1 MGNVTVEVIGNSS
14 GGSAAPQPQPSI
26 GSSSSSSSMIPDNS
40 RMIEDIRR
48 EMRSRGVLMVPGTN
62 NMSQLINQYGQN
74 LRSNVNDRITDQFD
88 SRRQDIR
95 NKYGAK
101 YQEIEDNLEKQ
112 KQQRLA
118 SSGTPNNPFLI
129 AAIDQQQ
136 EGIRNQLF
144 KKYGQMQDQE
154 EAALDQEEAEARK
167 TADEELTKAIKE
179 LTDYFKR
186 EEKSGVDENSYIG
199 KLRAQQRELI
209 QQRESARTEDE
220 AVGYSR
226 QLAEVNE
233 KLREVLSGES
243 GQGGFNRRRFQ
254 DPVMQT
260 TRGIQQLL
268 GGLQGGDIG
277 SVIMGAGSTGVALS
291 GAGMTTAMKALGWIG
306 LAAGAAK
313 GLSDTAKDYE
323 SMSSLAALR
332 SPSLGYSGSDSM
344 HYLNANIA
352 DMRYGGLSFTDYG
365 MNRDEFAS
373 EAARRVK
380 QRGIG
385 DNFFEETMKQIGLER
400 NLALDSGALGAA
412 GQYDRYGI
420 SSTDAISRLVTML
433 NGIKGS
439 GVDYTDFTR
448 VQEKFNIQQQIMG
461 GYMSRSDKPNYD
473 VANQSVAAFSAVR
486 GITQDARLGSDYAQF
501 QNAIQNPAND
511 RMRALIYGAVADIMP
526 ETAGRMDLIDRAI
539 RNPENEGKIM
549 QAVIQRVTAQF
560 GGTDTQMGYFVLK
573 NLFPNIAPDR
583 LDNYIRDLSDPNSQ
597 AGRILAKGMSS
608 DFKTVGDKNA
618 DTFAKQSGGF
628 VTGYTTLLK
637 DISET
642 LKTIAGKITGTT
654 WQPSG
659 PAPRAGN
666 Q

>member
-14 GGSAAPQPQPSI
+14 GGSAAPQPQPSM

-74 LRSNVNDRITDQFD
+74 LRSDVNDRITDQFD

-118 SSGTPNNPFLI
+118 SSGTPNDPFLI

-136 EGIRNQLF
+136 ESVRNQLF

-220 AVGYSR
+220 AAGYSR

-243 GQGGFNRRRFQ
+243 GQGGVSGRRFQ

-268 GGLQGGDIG
+268 GGLQEGDIG
-277 SVIMGAGSTGVALS
+277 SVIMGAGATGVALS
-291 GAGMTTAMKALGWIG
+291 GASMATAMKALGWIG
-306 LAAGAAK
+306 LVAGAAK
-313 GLSDTAKDYE
+313 GLSDTRKDYE

-332 SPSLGYSGSDSM
+332 SPSLGYSGGESM

-352 DMRYGGLSFTDYG
+352 DMRYQGLSFTDYG
-365 MNRDEFAS
+365 MNREEFAS

-385 DNFFEETMKQIGLER
+385 DNFFEEIMRQIGLER

-420 SSTDAISRLVTML
+420 SSTNAIARLVTML

-448 VQEKFNIQQQIMG
+448 VQEKFDIQQQIMS
-461 GYMSRSDKPNYD
+461 GYMSRSDKPDYN
-473 VANQSVAAFSAVR
+473 VANQSIAAFSAVR
-486 GITQDARLGSDYAQF
+486 GITQDARLGSDYA
-501 QNAIQNPAND
+501 
-511 RMRALIYGAVADIMP
+511 
-526 ETAGRMDLIDRAI
+526 
-539 RNPENEGKIM
+539 
-549 QAVIQRVTAQF
+549 
-560 GGTDTQMGYFVLK
+560 
-573 NLFPNIAPDR
+573 
-583 LDNYIRDLSDPNSQ
+583 
-597 AGRILAKGMSS
+597 
-608 DFKTVGDKNA
+608 
-618 DTFAKQSGGF
+618 
-628 VTGYTTLLK
+628 
-637 DISET
+637 
-642 LKTIAGKITGTT
+642 
-654 WQPSG
+654 
-659 PAPRAGN
+659 
-666 Q
+666 

>member
-14 GGSAAPQPQPSI
+14 GGSAAPQPQPSM

-74 LRSNVNDRITDQFD
+74 LRSDVNDRITDQFD

-118 SSGTPNNPFLI
+118 SSGTPNDPFLI

-136 EGIRNQLF
+136 ESVRNQLF

-220 AVGYSR
+220 AAGYSR

-243 GQGGFNRRRFQ
+243 GENGGGRRFQ

-268 GGLQGGDIG
+268 GGLQGGDIS
-277 SVIMGAGSTGVALS
+277 SVIMGAGATGVALS
-291 GAGMTTAMKALGWIG
+291 GASMATAMKALGWIG
-306 LAAGAAK
+306 LVAGAAK
-313 GLSDTAKDYE
+313 GLTDTRKDYE

-332 SPSLGYSGSDSM
+332 SPSLGYGGGESM

-365 MNRDEFAS
+365 MTREEFAS

-385 DNFFEETMKQIGLER
+385 DNFFEEIMRQIGLER

-420 SSTDAISRLVTML
+420 SSTNAIARLVTML

-448 VQEKFNIQQQIMG
+448 VQEKFDIQQQIMS
-461 GYMSRSDKPNYD
+461 GYMSRSDKPDYN
-473 VANQSVAAFSAVR
+473 VANQSVAALSAVR

-583 LDNYIRDLSDPNSQ
+583 LDSYIKDLSDPNSL
-597 AGRILAKGMSS
+597 AGRILAGGMSS

-618 DTFAKQSGGF
+618 ETLTKQSGQF

-637 DISET
+637 DISES
-642 LKTIAGKITGTT
+642 LKTIVGKITGTT

>member
-1 MGNVTVEVIGNSS
+1 M
-14 GGSAAPQPQPSI
+14 
-26 GSSSSSSSMIPDNS
+26 D
-40 RMIEDIRR
+40 
-48 EMRSRGVLMVPGTN
+48 RS
-62 NMSQLINQYGQN
+62 
-74 LRSNVNDRITDQFD
+74 
-88 SRRQDIR
+88 
-95 NKYGAK
+95 
-101 YQEIEDNLEKQ
+101 
-112 KQQRLA
+112 
-118 SSGTPNNPFLI
+118 
-129 AAIDQQQ
+129 
-136 EGIRNQLF
+136 
-144 KKYGQMQDQE
+144 
-154 EAALDQEEAEARK
+154 
-167 TADEELTKAIKE
+167 
-179 LTDYFKR
+179 
-186 EEKSGVDENSYIG
+186 
-199 KLRAQQRELI
+199 
-209 QQRESARTEDE
+209 
-220 AVGYSR
+220 
-226 QLAEVNE
+226 
-233 KLREVLSGES
+233 
-243 GQGGFNRRRFQ
+243 
-254 DPVMQT
+254 
-260 TRGIQQLL
+260 
-268 GGLQGGDIG
+268 
-277 SVIMGAGSTGVALS
+277 
-291 GAGMTTAMKALGWIG
+291 
-306 LAAGAAK
+306 
-313 GLSDTAKDYE
+313 
-323 SMSSLAALR
+323 
-332 SPSLGYSGSDSM
+332 
-344 HYLNANIA
+344 
-352 DMRYGGLSFTDYG
+352 
-365 MNRDEFAS
+365 EFAS

-385 DNFFEETMKQIGLER
+385 DNFFEEIMKQIGLER

-433 NGIKGS
+433 NAIKGS

-448 VQEKFNIQQQIMG
+448 VQEKFNIQQQIMS

-473 VANQSVAAFSAVR
+473 VANQSVAALSAVR

-583 LDNYIRDLSDPNSQ
+583 LDSYIKDLSDPNSQ
-597 AGRILAKGMSS
+597 AGRILARGMSS

-618 DTFAKQSGGF
+618 DIFAKQSGEF
-628 VTGYTTLLK
+628 ITGYTALLK

>member
-14 GGSAAPQPQPSI
+14 GGSAAPQPSI

-48 EMRSRGVLMVPGTN
+48 EMHSRGVLMVPGTN

-74 LRSNVNDRITDQFD
+74 LRGDVNDRITDQFD
-88 SRRQDIR
+88 SRRQDIQ
-95 NKYGAK
+95 NKYRAK

-118 SSGTPNNPFLI
+118 GSGTPNDPFLI
-129 AAIDQQQ
+129 AEIDQQQ
-136 EGIRNQLF
+136 ERVRNQLF

-209 QQRESARTEDE
+209 QQRESAKTEDE
-220 AVGYSR
+220 AAGYSR

-243 GQGGFNRRRFQ
+243 GENGGGRRFQ

-268 GGLQGGDIG
+268 GGLQGGDIS
-277 SVIMGAGSTGVALS
+277 SVIMGAGATGVALS
-291 GAGMTTAMKALGWIG
+291 GASMATAMKALGWIG
-306 LAAGAAK
+306 LVAGAAK
-313 GLSDTAKDYE
+313 GLSDTRKDYE
-323 SMSSLAALR
+323 SMSGLAALR
-332 SPSLGYSGSDSM
+332 SPSLGYAGGESM

-352 DMRYGGLSFTDYG
+352 DMRYQGLSFTDYG
-365 MNRDEFAS
+365 MDRSEFAS
-373 EAARRVK
+373 EAARRAK

-420 SSTDAISRLVTML
+420 SSTDAIARLVTML

-448 VQEKFNIQQQIMG
+448 VQEKFNIQQQIMS

-473 VANQSVAAFSAVR
+473 VANQSVAALSAVR

-549 QAVIQRVTAQF
+549 QAVIQRITAQF

-583 LDNYIRDLSDPNSQ
+583 LDSYIKDLSDPNSQ
-597 AGRILAKGMSS
+597 AGRILARGMSS

-618 DTFAKQSGGF
+618 DIFAKQSGEF

>member
-14 GGSAAPQPQPSI
+14 GGSAAPQPSI
-26 GSSSSSSSMIPDNS
+26 GSSSPSSSMIPDNS

-62 NMSQLINQYGQN
+62 HMSQLINQYGQN
-74 LRSNVNDRITDQFD
+74 LRSDVNDRITDQFD
-88 SRRQDIR
+88 SRRQDIQ
-95 NKYGAK
+95 NKYRAK
-101 YQEIEDNLEKQ
+101 YQEIEDNFEKQ

-118 SSGTPNNPFLI
+118 GSGTPNDPFLI

-136 EGIRNQLF
+136 ERVRNQLF

-154 EAALDQEEAEARK
+154 EAALDQEEANARK

-220 AVGYSR
+220 AAGYSR

-243 GQGGFNRRRFQ
+243 GENGGGRRFQ

-277 SVIMGAGSTGVALS
+277 SVIMGAGATGVALS
-291 GAGMTTAMKALGWIG
+291 GAGMATAMKALGWIG
-306 LAAGAAK
+306 LVAGAAK
-313 GLSDTAKDYE
+313 GLTDTRKDYE
-323 SMSSLAALR
+323 SMSGLAALR
-332 SPSLGYSGSDSM
+332 SPSLGYSGSESM

-352 DMRYGGLSFTDYG
+352 DMRYQGLSFTDYG
-365 MNRDEFAS
+365 MDRSEFAS

-385 DNFFEETMKQIGLER
+385 DNFFEEIMKQIGLER

-433 NGIKGS
+433 NAIKGS

-448 VQEKFNIQQQIMG
+448 VQEKFNIQQQIMS

-473 VANQSVAAFSAVR
+473 VANQSVAALSAVR

-583 LDNYIRDLSDPNSQ
+583 LDSYIKDLSDPNSQ
-597 AGRILAKGMSS
+597 AGRILARGMSS

-618 DTFAKQSGGF
+618 DIFAKQSGEF
-628 VTGYTTLLK
+628 ITGYTALLK

>member
-1 MGNVTVEVIGNSS
+1 
-14 GGSAAPQPQPSI
+14 
-26 GSSSSSSSMIPDNS
+26 
-40 RMIEDIRR
+40 MIEDIRR

-74 LRSNVNDRITDQFD
+74 LRSDVNDRITDQFD

-136 EGIRNQLF
+136 ERVRNQLF

-220 AVGYSR
+220 AAGYSR

-233 KLREVLSGES
+233 KLREVLSSES
-243 GQGGFNRRRFQ
+243 GENSGGRRFQ

-268 GGLQGGDIG
+268 GGLQEGDIG
-277 SVIMGAGSTGVALS
+277 SVIMGAGATGVALS
-291 GAGMTTAMKALGWIG
+291 GASMATAMKALGWIG
-306 LAAGAAK
+306 LVAGAAK
-313 GLSDTAKDYE
+313 GLTDTRKDYE

-332 SPSLGYSGSDSM
+332 SPSLGYGGGESM

-365 MNRDEFAS
+365 MTREEFAS

-385 DNFFEETMKQIGLER
+385 DNFFEEIMRQIGLER

-420 SSTDAISRLVTML
+420 SSTNAIARLVTML

-448 VQEKFNIQQQIMG
+448 VQEKFDIQQQIMS

-473 VANQSVAAFSAVR
+473 VANQSVAALSAVK
-486 GITQDARLGSDYAQF
+486 GITQDSRLGSDYAQF

-583 LDNYIRDLSDPNSQ
+583 LDSYIKDLSDPNSL
-597 AGRILAKGMSS
+597 AGRILARGMSS

-618 DTFAKQSGGF
+618 ETLTKQSGQF

-637 DISET
+637 DISES
-642 LKTIAGKITGTT
+642 LKTIVGKITGTT

>member
-14 GGSAAPQPQPSI
+14 GGSAAPQPSI

-74 LRSNVNDRITDQFD
+74 LRSDVNDRITDQFD
-88 SRRQDIR
+88 SRRQDIQ
-95 NKYGAK
+95 NKYRAK

-118 SSGTPNNPFLI
+118 GSGTPNDPFLI

-154 EAALDQEEAEARK
+154 EAALDQEEANARK

-220 AVGYSR
+220 AAGYSR

-243 GQGGFNRRRFQ
+243 GENGGGRRFQ

-268 GGLQGGDIG
+268 GGLQGGDIS
-277 SVIMGAGSTGVALS
+277 SVIMGAGATGVALS
-291 GAGMTTAMKALGWIG
+291 GAGMATAMKALGWIG
-306 LAAGAAK
+306 LVAGAAK
-313 GLSDTAKDYE
+313 GLTDTRKDYE
-323 SMSSLAALR
+323 SMSGLAALR
-332 SPSLGYSGSDSM
+332 SPSLGYSGSESM

-352 DMRYGGLSFTDYG
+352 NMRYQGLSFTDYG
-365 MNRDEFAS
+365 MDRSEFAS
-373 EAARRVK
+373 EAARRAK

-433 NGIKGS
+433 NAIKGS
-439 GVDYTDFTR
+439 GVDYTDFTK
-448 VQEKFNIQQQIMG
+448 VQEKFDIQQQIMS

-473 VANQSVAAFSAVR
+473 VANQSVAALSAVR

-583 LDNYIRDLSDPNSQ
+583 LDSYIKDLSDPNSQ
-597 AGRILAKGMSS
+597 AGRILARGMSS

-618 DTFAKQSGGF
+618 DIFAKQSGEF
-628 VTGYTTLLK
+628 ITGYTALLK

>member
-1 MGNVTVEVIGNSS
+1 MGNVTVEVIVNSS
-14 GGSAAPQPQPSI
+14 GGSAAPQPQPII

-48 EMRSRGVLMVPGTN
+48 EMRLRGVLMIPGTN

-101 YQEIEDNLEKQ
+101 YQEIEDNLERQ

-209 QQRESARTEDE
+209 QQRDFARTEDE

-233 KLREVLSGES
+233 KLRRVLSGES
-243 GQGGFNRRRFQ
+243 GEIGVRRRFQ
-254 DPVMQT
+254 DPVIQT
-260 TRGIQQLL
+260 TRGIQQFL
-268 GGLQGGDIG
+268 GGLQSGDIG
-277 SVIMGAGSTGVALS
+277 SVIMGAGSAGVALS
-291 GAGMTTAMKALGWIG
+291 GAGMATAMKALGWIG
-306 LAAGAAK
+306 LAAGASK

-323 SMSSLAALR
+323 SMSGLAALR
-332 SPSLGYSGSDSM
+332 SPSLGYSGGESV

-352 DMRYGGLSFTDYG
+352 DMRYQGLSFTDYG
-365 MNRDEFAS
+365 MNRSEFAS

-385 DNFFEETMKQIGLER
+385 DNFFEEIMKQIGLER

-420 SSTDAISRLVTML
+420 SSTNAIARLVTML

-461 GYMSRSDKPNYD
+461 GYMSRSDKPDYN
-473 VANQSVAAFSAVR
+473 VANQSVAALSAVK
-486 GITQDARLGSDYAQF
+486 GITQDSRLGSDYAQF

-583 LDNYIRDLSDPNSQ
+583 LDSYIKDLSDPNSP
-597 AGRILAKGMSS
+597 AGRILTKGMGV

-618 DTFAKQSGGF
+618 DTFAKQSGEF

-642 LKTIAGKITGTT
+642 LKIIASKITGTT
-654 WQPSG
+654 WQPKG
-659 PAPRAGN
+659 LAPRAGN

>member
-14 GGSAAPQPQPSI
+14 GGSAAPQPSI

-74 LRSNVNDRITDQFD
+74 LRSDVNDRITDQFD
-88 SRRQDIR
+88 SRRQDIQ
-95 NKYGAK
+95 NKYKAK

-118 SSGTPNNPFLI
+118 GSGTPNDPFLI

-154 EAALDQEEAEARK
+154 EAALDQEEANARK

-220 AVGYSR
+220 AAGYSR

-243 GQGGFNRRRFQ
+243 GENGGGRRFQ

-277 SVIMGAGSTGVALS
+277 SVIMGAGATGVALS
-291 GAGMTTAMKALGWIG
+291 GAGMATAMKALGWIG
-306 LAAGAAK
+306 LVAGAAK
-313 GLSDTAKDYE
+313 GLTDTRKDYE
-323 SMSSLAALR
+323 SMSGLAALR
-332 SPSLGYSGSDSM
+332 SPSLGYSGGESM

-352 DMRYGGLSFTDYG
+352 DMRYQGLSFTDYG
-365 MNRDEFAS
+365 MDRSEFAS
-373 EAARRVK
+373 EAARRAK

-400 NLALDSGALGAA
+400 NLALDSGALGVA

-448 VQEKFNIQQQIMG
+448 VQEKFDIQQQIMS

-473 VANQSVAAFSAVR
+473 VANQSVAALSAVR

-511 RMRALIYGAVADIMP
+511 RMRALIYGTVADIMP

-583 LDNYIRDLSDPNSQ
+583 LDSYIKDLSDPNSQ
-597 AGRILAKGMSS
+597 AGRILARGMSS

-618 DTFAKQSGGF
+618 DIFAKQSGEF
-628 VTGYTTLLK
+628 ITGYTALLK

>member
-14 GGSAAPQPQPSI
+14 GGSAAPQPSI

-74 LRSNVNDRITDQFD
+74 LRSDVNDRITDQFD
-88 SRRQDIR
+88 SRRQDIQ
-95 NKYGAK
+95 NKYRAK

-118 SSGTPNNPFLI
+118 GSGTPNDPFLI

-136 EGIRNQLF
+136 ESIRNQLF

-220 AVGYSR
+220 AAGYSR

-243 GQGGFNRRRFQ
+243 GENGGGRRFQ

-268 GGLQGGDIG
+268 GGLQGGDIS
-277 SVIMGAGSTGVALS
+277 SVIMGAGATGVALS
-291 GAGMTTAMKALGWIG
+291 GAGMATAMKALGWIG
-306 LAAGAAK
+306 LVAGAAK
-313 GLSDTAKDYE
+313 GLSDTRKDYE
-323 SMSSLAALR
+323 SMSSLASLR
-332 SPSLGYSGSDSM
+332 SPSLGYSGSESM

-352 DMRYGGLSFTDYG
+352 NMRYQGLSFTDYG
-365 MNRDEFAS
+365 MNRSEFAS

-385 DNFFEETMKQIGLER
+385 DNFFEEIMKQIGLER

-420 SSTDAISRLVTML
+420 SSTNAIARLVTML
-433 NGIKGS
+433 NAIKGS

-448 VQEKFNIQQQIMG
+448 VQEKFDIQQQIMS
-461 GYMSRSDKPNYD
+461 GYMSRSDKPDYN
-473 VANQSVAAFSAVR
+473 VANQSVAALSAVR

-583 LDNYIRDLSDPNSQ
+583 LDSYIKDLSDPNSL
-597 AGRILAKGMSS
+597 AGRILAGGMSS

-618 DTFAKQSGGF
+618 ETLTKQSGQF

-637 DISET
+637 DISES
-642 LKTIAGKITGTT
+642 LKTIVGKITGTT

>member
-14 GGSAAPQPQPSI
+14 GGSAPPQPQPSI
-26 GSSSSSSSMIPDNS
+26 GSSSSMIPDNS

-74 LRSNVNDRITDQFD
+74 LRSDVNDRITDQFD
-88 SRRQDIR
+88 SRRQDIQ
-95 NKYGAK
+95 NKYRAK

-118 SSGTPNNPFLI
+118 GSGTPNDPFLI

-154 EAALDQEEAEARK
+154 EAALDQEEANARK

-199 KLRAQQRELI
+199 RLRAQQRELI

-220 AVGYSR
+220 AAGYSR

-233 KLREVLSGES
+233 KLRRVLSGES
-243 GQGGFNRRRFQ
+243 GENGGGRRVQ

-277 SVIMGAGSTGVALS
+277 SVIMGAGSAGVALS
-291 GAGMTTAMKALGWIG
+291 GAGMATAMKALGWIG

-323 SMSSLAALR
+323 SMSGLAALR
-332 SPSLGYSGSDSM
+332 SPSLGYGGSESM
-344 HYLNANIA
+344 HYLNANLA
-352 DMRYGGLSFTDYG
+352 NMRYQGLSFTDYG
-365 MNRDEFAS
+365 MDRSEFAS
-373 EAARRVK
+373 EAARRAK

-448 VQEKFNIQQQIMG
+448 VQEKFDIQQQIMS

-473 VANQSVAAFSAVR
+473 VANQSVAALSAVK
-486 GITQDARLGSDYAQF
+486 GITQDSRLGSDYAQF

-583 LDNYIRDLSDPNSQ
+583 LDSYIKDLSDPNSQ
-597 AGRILAKGMSS
+597 AGRILARGMSS

-618 DTFAKQSGGF
+618 DTFAKQSGEF

>member
-14 GGSAAPQPQPSI
+14 GGSAPPQPQPSI
-26 GSSSSSSSMIPDNS
+26 GSSSSMIPDNS

-74 LRSNVNDRITDQFD
+74 LRSDVNDRITDQFD

-95 NKYGAK
+95 NKYGVK

-118 SSGTPNNPFLI
+118 GSGTPNDPFLI

-154 EAALDQEEAEARK
+154 EAALDQEEAKARK

-199 KLRAQQRELI
+199 RLRAQQRELI

-220 AVGYSR
+220 AAGYSR

-233 KLREVLSGES
+233 KLRRVLSGES
-243 GQGGFNRRRFQ
+243 GENGGGRRVQ

-277 SVIMGAGSTGVALS
+277 SVIMGAGSAGVALS
-291 GAGMTTAMKALGWIG
+291 GAGMATAMKALGWIG

-323 SMSSLAALR
+323 SMSGLAALR
-332 SPSLGYSGSDSM
+332 SPSLGYGGSESM
-344 HYLNANIA
+344 HYLNANLA
-352 DMRYGGLSFTDYG
+352 NMRYQGLSFTDYG
-365 MNRDEFAS
+365 MDRSEFAS
-373 EAARRVK
+373 EAARRAK

-448 VQEKFNIQQQIMG
+448 VQEKFDIQQQIMS

-473 VANQSVAAFSAVR
+473 VANQSVAALSAVK
-486 GITQDARLGSDYAQF
+486 GITQDSRLGSDYAQF

-583 LDNYIRDLSDPNSQ
+583 LDSYIKDLSDPNSQ
-597 AGRILAKGMSS
+597 AGRILARGMSS

-618 DTFAKQSGGF
+618 DTFAKQSGEF

-654 WQPSG
+654 WQPRG

>member
-14 GGSAAPQPQPSI
+14 GGSAAPQPSI

-74 LRSNVNDRITDQFD
+74 LRSDVNDRITDQFD
-88 SRRQDIR
+88 SRRQDIQ
-95 NKYGAK
+95 NKYRAK

-118 SSGTPNNPFLI
+118 GSGTPNDPFLI
-129 AAIDQQQ
+129 AEIDQQQ
-136 EGIRNQLF
+136 ERVRNQLF

-154 EAALDQEEAEARK
+154 EAALDQEEANARK

-220 AVGYSR
+220 AAGYSR

-243 GQGGFNRRRFQ
+243 GENGGERRFQ

-268 GGLQGGDIG
+268 GGLQGGDIS
-277 SVIMGAGSTGVALS
+277 SVIMGAGATGVALS
-291 GAGMTTAMKALGWIG
+291 GASMATAMKALGWIG
-306 LAAGAAK
+306 LVAGAAK
-313 GLSDTAKDYE
+313 GLSDTRKDYE
-323 SMSSLAALR
+323 SMSSLASLR
-332 SPSLGYSGSDSM
+332 SPSLGYSGGESM

-352 DMRYGGLSFTDYG
+352 DMRYQGLSFTDYG
-365 MNRDEFAS
+365 MNREEFAS

-385 DNFFEETMKQIGLER
+385 DNFFEEIMKQIGLER

-420 SSTDAISRLVTML
+420 SSTDAIARLVTML

-448 VQEKFNIQQQIMG
+448 VQEKFNIQQQIMS

-473 VANQSVAAFSAVR
+473 VANQSVAALSAVR

-583 LDNYIRDLSDPNSQ
+583 LDSYIKDLSDPNSQ
-597 AGRILAKGMSS
+597 AGRILARGMSS

-618 DTFAKQSGGF
+618 DIFAKQSGEF

-637 DISET
+637 DISES
-642 LKTIAGKITGTT
+642 LKTIVGKITGTT

>member
-14 GGSAAPQPQPSI
+14 GGSAAPQPQPST
-26 GSSSSSSSMIPDNS
+26 GSSSSMIPDNS

-48 EMRSRGVLMVPGTN
+48 EMHSHGVLMVPGTN

-74 LRSNVNDRITDQFD
+74 LRSDVNDRITDQFD

-95 NKYGAK
+95 NKYIAK
-101 YQEIEDNLEKQ
+101 FQEIDDNLEKQ

-118 SSGTPNNPFLI
+118 GSGTSVDPLLI

-136 EGIRNQLF
+136 ESAKNQLY

-209 QQRESARTEDE
+209 QQRESAKTEDE
-220 AVGYSR
+220 AAGYSR

-243 GQGGFNRRRFQ
+243 RQGGGGRRFQ

-277 SVIMGAGSTGVALS
+277 SIIMGAGSTGVALS
-291 GAGMTTAMKALGWIG
+291 GAGMATAMKALGWIG

-313 GLSDTAKDYE
+313 GLSNTAKDYE
-323 SMSSLAALR
+323 SMSGLAALR
-332 SPSLGYSGSDSM
+332 SPSLGYSGSESM
-344 HYLNANIA
+344 HYLNANLA
-352 DMRYGGLSFTDYG
+352 NMRYQGLSFMDYG
-365 MNRDEFAS
+365 MDRTEFAS
-373 EAARRVK
+373 EAARRAK

-433 NGIKGS
+433 NGIRGS

-448 VQEKFNIQQQIMG
+448 VQEKFNIQQQIMS
-461 GYMSRSDKPNYD
+461 GYMNRSDKPNYD
-473 VANQSVAAFSAVR
+473 VANQSIAALSAVR

-583 LDNYIRDLSDPNSQ
+583 LDSYIKDLSDPNSQ
-597 AGRILAKGMSS
+597 AGRILARGMRE

-618 DTFAKQSGGF
+618 DIFAKQSGEF

-654 WQPSG
+654 WQPRS

>member
-14 GGSAAPQPQPSI
+14 GGSAAPQPSI

-62 NMSQLINQYGQN
+62 NMSQLINQYEQN
-74 LRSNVNDRITDQFD
+74 LRSDVNDRITDQFD

-95 NKYGAK
+95 NKYGVK

-118 SSGTPNNPFLI
+118 GSGTPNDPFLI

-154 EAALDQEEAEARK
+154 EAVLDQEEAKARK

-199 KLRAQQRELI
+199 RLRAQQRELI

-220 AVGYSR
+220 AAGYSR

-233 KLREVLSGES
+233 KLRRVLSGES
-243 GQGGFNRRRFQ
+243 GENGGGRRVQ

-277 SVIMGAGSTGVALS
+277 SVIMGAGSAGVALS
-291 GAGMTTAMKALGWIG
+291 GAGMATAMKALGWIG

-323 SMSSLAALR
+323 SMSGLAALR
-332 SPSLGYSGSDSM
+332 SPSLGYGGSESM
-344 HYLNANIA
+344 HYLNANLA
-352 DMRYGGLSFTDYG
+352 NMRYQGLSFTDYG
-365 MNRDEFAS
+365 MDRSEFAS
-373 EAARRVK
+373 EAARRAK

-448 VQEKFNIQQQIMG
+448 VQEKFNIQQQIMS
-461 GYMSRSDKPNYD
+461 GYMSRSDKPDYN
-473 VANQSVAAFSAVR
+473 VANQSIAALSAVK
-486 GITQDARLGSDYAQF
+486 GITQDSRLGSDYAQF

-583 LDNYIRDLSDPNSQ
+583 LDSYIKDLSDPNSQ
-597 AGRILAKGMSS
+597 AGRILARGMSS

-618 DTFAKQSGGF
+618 DTFAKQSGEF

-654 WQPSG
+654 WQPRG

>member
-74 LRSNVNDRITDQFD
+74 LRSDVNDRITDQFD
-88 SRRQDIR
+88 SRRQDIQ
-95 NKYGAK
+95 NKYRAK
-101 YQEIEDNLEKQ
+101 YQEIEDNFEKQ

-118 SSGTPNNPFLI
+118 SSGTPNDPFLI

-136 EGIRNQLF
+136 ESVRNQLF

-220 AVGYSR
+220 AAGYSR

-243 GQGGFNRRRFQ
+243 GENGGGRRFQ

-277 SVIMGAGSTGVALS
+277 SVIMGAGATGVALS
-291 GAGMTTAMKALGWIG
+291 GAGMATAMKALGWIG
-306 LAAGAAK
+306 LVAGAAK
-313 GLSDTAKDYE
+313 GLTDTRKDYE
-323 SMSSLAALR
+323 SMSGLAALR
-332 SPSLGYSGSDSM
+332 SPSLGYSGSESM

-352 DMRYGGLSFTDYG
+352 NMRYQGLSFTDYG
-365 MNRDEFAS
+365 MDRSEFAS

-385 DNFFEETMKQIGLER
+385 DNFFEEIMRQIGLER

-420 SSTDAISRLVTML
+420 SSTNAIARLVTML

-448 VQEKFNIQQQIMG
+448 VQEKFDIQQQIMS
-461 GYMSRSDKPNYD
+461 GYMSRSDKPDYN
-473 VANQSVAAFSAVR
+473 VANQSVAALSAVR

-583 LDNYIRDLSDPNSQ
+583 LDSYIKDLSDPNSL
-597 AGRILAKGMSS
+597 AGRILTRGMGS

-618 DTFAKQSGGF
+618 ETLTKQSGQF

-637 DISET
+637 DISES
-642 LKTIAGKITGTT
+642 LKTIVGKITGTT

>member
-1 MGNVTVEVIGNSS
+1 
-14 GGSAAPQPQPSI
+14 
-26 GSSSSSSSMIPDNS
+26 MI
-40 RMIEDIRR
+40 
-48 EMRSRGVLMVPGTN
+48 PGTN

-101 YQEIEDNLEKQ
+101 YQEIEDNLERQ

-209 QQRESARTEDE
+209 QQRDFARTEDE

-233 KLREVLSGES
+233 KLRRVLSGES
-243 GQGGFNRRRFQ
+243 GEIGVRRRFQ
-254 DPVMQT
+254 DPVIQT
-260 TRGIQQLL
+260 TRGIQQFL
-268 GGLQGGDIG
+268 GGLQSGDIG
-277 SVIMGAGSTGVALS
+277 SVIMGAGSAGVALS
-291 GAGMTTAMKALGWIG
+291 GAGMATAMKALGWIG

-323 SMSSLAALR
+323 SMSGLAALR
-332 SPSLGYSGSDSM
+332 SPSLGYSGGESV

-352 DMRYGGLSFTDYG
+352 DMRYQGLSFTDYG
-365 MNRDEFAS
+365 MNRSEFAS

-385 DNFFEETMKQIGLER
+385 DNFFEEIMKQIGLER

-420 SSTDAISRLVTML
+420 SSTNAIARLVTML

-461 GYMSRSDKPNYD
+461 GYMSRSDKPDYN
-473 VANQSVAAFSAVR
+473 VANQSVAALSAVK
-486 GITQDARLGSDYAQF
+486 GITQDSRLGSDYAQF

-583 LDNYIRDLSDPNSQ
+583 LDSYIKDLSDPNSP
-597 AGRILAKGMSS
+597 AGRILTKGMGV

-618 DTFAKQSGGF
+618 DTFAKQSGEF

-642 LKTIAGKITGTT
+642 LKIIASKITGTT
-654 WQPSG
+654 WQPKG
-659 PAPRAGN
+659 LAPRAGN

>member
-14 GGSAAPQPQPSI
+14 GGSAAPQPSI

-48 EMRSRGVLMVPGTN
+48 EMHSRGVLMVPGTN

-74 LRSNVNDRITDQFD
+74 LRSDVNDRITDQFD
-88 SRRQDIR
+88 SRRQDIQ
-95 NKYGAK
+95 NKYRAK

-118 SSGTPNNPFLI
+118 GSGTPNDPFLI
-129 AAIDQQQ
+129 AEIDQQQ
-136 EGIRNQLF
+136 ERVRNQLF

-209 QQRESARTEDE
+209 QQRESAKTEDE
-220 AVGYSR
+220 AAGYSR

-243 GQGGFNRRRFQ
+243 GENGGGRRFQ

-268 GGLQGGDIG
+268 GGLQGGDIS
-277 SVIMGAGSTGVALS
+277 SVIMGAGATGVALS
-291 GAGMTTAMKALGWIG
+291 GASMATAMKALGWIG
-306 LAAGAAK
+306 LVAGAAK
-313 GLSDTAKDYE
+313 GLSDTRKDYE
-323 SMSSLAALR
+323 SMSGLAALR
-332 SPSLGYSGSDSM
+332 SPSLGYAGGESM

-352 DMRYGGLSFTDYG
+352 DMRYQGLSFTDYG
-365 MNRDEFAS
+365 MDRSEFAS
-373 EAARRVK
+373 EAARRAK

-420 SSTDAISRLVTML
+420 SSTDAIARLVTML

-448 VQEKFNIQQQIMG
+448 VQEKFNIQQQIMS

-473 VANQSVAAFSAVR
+473 VANQSVAALSAVR

-549 QAVIQRVTAQF
+549 QAVIQRITAQF

-583 LDNYIRDLSDPNSQ
+583 LDSYIKDLSDPNSQ
-597 AGRILAKGMSS
+597 AGRILARGMSS

-618 DTFAKQSGGF
+618 DIFAKQSGEF

>member
-14 GGSAAPQPQPSI
+14 GGSAAPQPQPSV

-74 LRSNVNDRITDQFD
+74 LRSDVNDRITDQFD
-88 SRRQDIR
+88 SRRQDIQ
-95 NKYGAK
+95 NKYRAK

-118 SSGTPNNPFLI
+118 GSGTPNDPFLI

-136 EGIRNQLF
+136 ERVRNQLF

-220 AVGYSR
+220 AAGYSR

-233 KLREVLSGES
+233 KLRRVLSGES
-243 GQGGFNRRRFQ
+243 GENGSGRRFQ

-277 SVIMGAGSTGVALS
+277 SVIMGAGATGVALS
-291 GAGMTTAMKALGWIG
+291 GASMATAMKALGWIG
-306 LAAGAAK
+306 LVAGAAK
-313 GLSDTAKDYE
+313 GLSDTRKDYE

-332 SPSLGYSGSDSM
+332 SPSLGYSGGESM

-365 MNRDEFAS
+365 MTREEFAS

-385 DNFFEETMKQIGLER
+385 DNFFEEIMRQIGLER

-420 SSTDAISRLVTML
+420 SSTNAIARLVTML

-448 VQEKFNIQQQIMG
+448 VQEKFNVQQQIMS
-461 GYMSRSDKPNYD
+461 GYMSRSDKPDYN
-473 VANQSVAAFSAVR
+473 VANQSIAAFSAVR

-583 LDNYIRDLSDPNSQ
+583 LDSYIKDLSDPNSL
-597 AGRILAKGMSS
+597 AGRILAGGMSS

-618 DTFAKQSGGF
+618 ETLTKQSGQF

-637 DISET
+637 DISES
-642 LKTIAGKITGTT
+642 LKTIVGKITGTT

>member
-14 GGSAAPQPQPSI
+14 GGSAAPQPQPSV

-74 LRSNVNDRITDQFD
+74 LRSDVNDRITDQFD
-88 SRRQDIR
+88 SRRQDIQ
-95 NKYGAK
+95 NKYRAK

-118 SSGTPNNPFLI
+118 GSGTPNDPFLI

-136 EGIRNQLF
+136 ERVRNQLF

-186 EEKSGVDENSYIG
+186 EEKSGVDENSYIS

-220 AVGYSR
+220 AAGYSR

-233 KLREVLSGES
+233 KLRRVLSGES
-243 GQGGFNRRRFQ
+243 GENGSGRRFQ

-268 GGLQGGDIG
+268 GGLQEGDIG
-277 SVIMGAGSTGVALS
+277 SVIMGAGATGVALS
-291 GAGMTTAMKALGWIG
+291 GASMATAMKALGWIG
-306 LAAGAAK
+306 LVAGAAK
-313 GLSDTAKDYE
+313 GLSDTRKDYE

-332 SPSLGYSGSDSM
+332 SPSLGYSGGESM

-352 DMRYGGLSFTDYG
+352 DMRYQGLSFTDYG
-365 MNRDEFAS
+365 MNREEFAS

-385 DNFFEETMKQIGLER
+385 DNFFEEIMRQIGLER

-420 SSTDAISRLVTML
+420 SSTNAIARLVTML

-448 VQEKFNIQQQIMG
+448 VQEKFNVQQQIMS
-461 GYMSRSDKPNYD
+461 GYMSRSDKPDYN
-473 VANQSVAAFSAVR
+473 VANQSIAAFSAVR

-501 QNAIQNPAND
+501 QNAIQNPAHD

-526 ETAGRMDLIDRAI
+526 ETAGRMDLID
-539 RNPENEGKIM
+539 
-549 QAVIQRVTAQF
+549 
-560 GGTDTQMGYFVLK
+560 
-573 NLFPNIAPDR
+573 
-583 LDNYIRDLSDPNSQ
+583 
-597 AGRILAKGMSS
+597 
-608 DFKTVGDKNA
+608 
-618 DTFAKQSGGF
+618 
-628 VTGYTTLLK
+628 
-637 DISET
+637 
-642 LKTIAGKITGTT
+642 
-654 WQPSG
+654 
-659 PAPRAGN
+659 
-666 Q
+666 

>member
-14 GGSAAPQPQPSI
+14 GGSAAPQPQPII

-48 EMRSRGVLMVPGTN
+48 EMRLRGVLMIPGTN

-101 YQEIEDNLEKQ
+101 YQEIEDNLERQ

-233 KLREVLSGES
+233 KLRRVLSGES
-243 GQGGFNRRRFQ
+243 GEIGVRRRFQ
-254 DPVMQT
+254 DPVIQT
-260 TRGIQQLL
+260 TRGIQQFL
-268 GGLQGGDIG
+268 GGLQSGDIG
-277 SVIMGAGSTGVALS
+277 SVIMGAGSAGVALS
-291 GAGMTTAMKALGWIG
+291 GAGMATAMKALGWIG

-323 SMSSLAALR
+323 SMSGLAALR
-332 SPSLGYSGSDSM
+332 SPSLGYSGGESV

-352 DMRYGGLSFTDYG
+352 DMRYQGLSFTDYG
-365 MNRDEFAS
+365 MNRSEFAS

-385 DNFFEETMKQIGLER
+385 DNFFEEIMKQIGLER

-420 SSTDAISRLVTML
+420 SSTNAIARLVTML

-461 GYMSRSDKPNYD
+461 GYMSRSDKPDYN
-473 VANQSVAAFSAVR
+473 VANQSVAALSAVK
-486 GITQDARLGSDYAQF
+486 GITQDSRLGSDYAQF

-583 LDNYIRDLSDPNSQ
+583 LDSYIKDLSDPNSP
-597 AGRILAKGMSS
+597 AGRILTKGMGV

-618 DTFAKQSGGF
+618 DTFAKQSGEF

-642 LKTIAGKITGTT
+642 LKIIASKITGTT
-654 WQPSG
+654 WQPKG
-659 PAPRAGN
+659 LAPRAGN

>member
-14 GGSAAPQPQPSI
+14 GGSAPPQPQPSI
-26 GSSSSSSSMIPDNS
+26 GSSSSMIPDNS

-62 NMSQLINQYGQN
+62 NISQLINQYGQN
-74 LRSNVNDRITDQFD
+74 LRSDVNDRITDQFD
-88 SRRQDIR
+88 SRRQDIQ
-95 NKYGAK
+95 NKYRAK

-118 SSGTPNNPFLI
+118 GSGTPNDPFLI

-154 EAALDQEEAEARK
+154 EAALDQEEANARK

-199 KLRAQQRELI
+199 RLRAQQRELI

-220 AVGYSR
+220 AAGYSR

-233 KLREVLSGES
+233 KLRRVLSGES
-243 GQGGFNRRRFQ
+243 GENGGGRRVQ

-277 SVIMGAGSTGVALS
+277 SVIMGAGSAGVALS
-291 GAGMTTAMKALGWIG
+291 GAGMATAMKALGWIG

-323 SMSSLAALR
+323 SMSGLAALR
-332 SPSLGYSGSDSM
+332 SPSLGYGGSESM
-344 HYLNANIA
+344 HYLNANLA
-352 DMRYGGLSFTDYG
+352 NMRYQGLSFTDYG
-365 MNRDEFAS
+365 MDRSEFAS
-373 EAARRVK
+373 EAARRAK

-448 VQEKFNIQQQIMG
+448 VQEKFDIQQQIMS

-473 VANQSVAAFSAVR
+473 VANQSVAALSAVK
-486 GITQDARLGSDYAQF
+486 GITQDSRLGSDYAQF

-583 LDNYIRDLSDPNSQ
+583 LDSYIKDLSDPNSQ
-597 AGRILAKGMSS
+597 AGRILARGMSS

-618 DTFAKQSGGF
+618 DTFAKQSGEF

>member
-14 GGSAAPQPQPSI
+14 GGGAAPQPQPSI
-26 GSSSSSSSMIPDNS
+26 GSSSSMIPDNS

-74 LRSNVNDRITDQFD
+74 LRSDVNDRITDQFD
-88 SRRQDIR
+88 SRRQDIQ
-95 NKYGAK
+95 NKYRAK

-118 SSGTPNNPFLI
+118 GSGTPNDPFLI
-129 AAIDQQQ
+129 AEIDQQQ
-136 EGIRNQLF
+136 ERVRNQLF

-220 AVGYSR
+220 AAGYSR

-233 KLREVLSGES
+233 KLRRVLSGES
-243 GQGGFNRRRFQ
+243 GENSGGRRFQ

-268 GGLQGGDIG
+268 GGLQGGDIS
-277 SVIMGAGSTGVALS
+277 SVIMGAGATGVALS
-291 GAGMTTAMKALGWIG
+291 GASMATAMKALGWIG
-306 LAAGAAK
+306 LVAGAAK
-313 GLSDTAKDYE
+313 GLSDTRKDYE

-332 SPSLGYSGSDSM
+332 SPSLGYSGGESM

-352 DMRYGGLSFTDYG
+352 DMRYQGLSFTDYG
-365 MNRDEFAS
+365 MNREEFAS

-385 DNFFEETMKQIGLER
+385 DNFFEEIMKQIGLER

-420 SSTDAISRLVTML
+420 SSTDAIARLVTML

-448 VQEKFNIQQQIMG
+448 VQEKFNIQQQIMS

-583 LDNYIRDLSDPNSQ
+583 LDSYIKDLSDPNSQ
-597 AGRILAKGMSS
+597 AGRILARGMSS

-618 DTFAKQSGGF
+618 DIFAKQSGEF

-637 DISET
+637 DISES
-642 LKTIAGKITGTT
+642 LKTIVGKITGTT

>member
-14 GGSAAPQPQPSI
+14 GGSAPPQPQPSI
-26 GSSSSSSSMIPDNS
+26 GSSSSMIPDNS

-74 LRSNVNDRITDQFD
+74 LRSDVNDRITDQFD

-95 NKYGAK
+95 NKYEAK

-118 SSGTPNNPFLI
+118 GSGTPNDPFLI

-136 EGIRNQLF
+136 ESVRNQLF

-186 EEKSGVDENSYIG
+186 EEKSGIDENSYIG
-199 KLRAQQRELI
+199 RLRAQQRELI

-220 AVGYSR
+220 AAGYSR

-243 GQGGFNRRRFQ
+243 GQGGVSGRRFQ

-268 GGLQGGDIG
+268 GGLQEGDIG
-277 SVIMGAGSTGVALS
+277 SVIMGAGATGVALS
-291 GAGMTTAMKALGWIG
+291 GASMATAMKALGWIG
-306 LAAGAAK
+306 LVAGAAK
-313 GLSDTAKDYE
+313 GLTDTRKDYE

-332 SPSLGYSGSDSM
+332 SPSLGYGGGESM

-365 MNRDEFAS
+365 MTREEFAS

-385 DNFFEETMKQIGLER
+385 DNFFEEMMRQIGLER

-420 SSTDAISRLVTML
+420 SSTDAIARLVTML

-448 VQEKFNIQQQIMG
+448 VQEKFNVQQQIMS
-461 GYMSRSDKPNYD
+461 GYMSRSDKPDYN
-473 VANQSVAAFSAVR
+473 VANQSIAAFSAVR

-583 LDNYIRDLSDPNSQ
+583 LDSYIKDLSDPNSQ
-597 AGRILAKGMSS
+597 AGRILARGMSS

-618 DTFAKQSGGF
+618 DSFAKQSGEF
-628 VTGYTTLLK
+628 ITDYTTLLK
-637 DISET
+637 DISES
-642 LKTIAGKITGTT
+642 LKTIVGKITGTT

>member
-14 GGSAAPQPQPSI
+14 GGSAAPQPQPSM

-74 LRSNVNDRITDQFD
+74 LRSDVNDRITDQFD

-118 SSGTPNNPFLI
+118 SSGTPNDPFLI

-136 EGIRNQLF
+136 ESVRNQLF

-220 AVGYSR
+220 AAGYSR

-233 KLREVLSGES
+233 KLRRVLSGES
-243 GQGGFNRRRFQ
+243 GENGSGRRFQ

-268 GGLQGGDIG
+268 GGLQEGDIG
-277 SVIMGAGSTGVALS
+277 SVIMGAGATGVALS
-291 GAGMTTAMKALGWIG
+291 GASMATAMKALGWIG
-306 LAAGAAK
+306 LVAGAAK
-313 GLSDTAKDYE
+313 GLTDTRKDYE

-332 SPSLGYSGSDSM
+332 SPSLGYGGGESM

-365 MNRDEFAS
+365 MTREEFAS

-385 DNFFEETMKQIGLER
+385 DNFFEEIMRQIGLER

-420 SSTDAISRLVTML
+420 SSTNAIARLVTML

-448 VQEKFNIQQQIMG
+448 VQEKFNVQQQIMS
-461 GYMSRSDKPNYD
+461 GYMSRSDKPDYN
-473 VANQSVAAFSAVR
+473 VANQSIAAFSAVR

-583 LDNYIRDLSDPNSQ
+583 LDSYIKDLSDPNSL
-597 AGRILAKGMSS
+597 AGRILAGGMSS

-618 DTFAKQSGGF
+618 ETLTKQSGQF

-637 DISET
+637 DISES
-642 LKTIAGKITGTT
+642 LKTIVGKITGTT

>member
-14 GGSAAPQPQPSI
+14 GGSAAPQPQPSV

-74 LRSNVNDRITDQFD
+74 LRSDVNDRITDQFD
-88 SRRQDIR
+88 SRRQDIQ
-95 NKYGAK
+95 NKYRAK

-118 SSGTPNNPFLI
+118 GSGTPNDPFLI

-136 EGIRNQLF
+136 ERVRNQLF

-220 AVGYSR
+220 AAGYSR

-233 KLREVLSGES
+233 KLRRVLSGES
-243 GQGGFNRRRFQ
+243 GENGSGRRFQ

-268 GGLQGGDIG
+268 GGLQEGDIG
-277 SVIMGAGSTGVALS
+277 SVIMGAGATGVALS
-291 GAGMTTAMKALGWIG
+291 GASMATAMKALGWIG
-306 LAAGAAK
+306 LVAGAAK
-313 GLSDTAKDYE
+313 GLTDTRKDYE

-332 SPSLGYSGSDSM
+332 SPSLGYGGGESM

-365 MNRDEFAS
+365 MTREEFAS

-385 DNFFEETMKQIGLER
+385 DNFFEEIMRQIGLER

-420 SSTDAISRLVTML
+420 SSTNAIARLVTML

-448 VQEKFNIQQQIMG
+448 VQEKFDIQQQIMS
-461 GYMSRSDKPNYD
+461 GYMSRSDKPDYN

-583 LDNYIRDLSDPNSQ
+583 LDSYIKDLSDPNSL
-597 AGRILAKGMSS
+597 AGRILARGMSS

-618 DTFAKQSGGF
+618 ETLTKQSGQF

-637 DISET
+637 DISES
-642 LKTIAGKITGTT
+642 LKTIVGKITGTT

>member
-14 GGSAAPQPQPSI
+14 GGSAAPQPQPII

-48 EMRSRGVLMVPGTN
+48 EMRLRGVLMIPGTN

-101 YQEIEDNLEKQ
+101 YQEIEDNLERQ

-209 QQRESARTEDE
+209 QQRDFARTEDE

-233 KLREVLSGES
+233 KLRRVLSGES
-243 GQGGFNRRRFQ
+243 GEIGVRRRFQ
-254 DPVMQT
+254 DPVIQT
-260 TRGIQQLL
+260 TRGIQQFL
-268 GGLQGGDIG
+268 GGLQSGDIG
-277 SVIMGAGSTGVALS
+277 SVIMGAGSAGVALS
-291 GAGMTTAMKALGWIG
+291 GAGMATAMKALGWIG

-323 SMSSLAALR
+323 SMSGLAALR
-332 SPSLGYSGSDSM
+332 SPSLGYSGGESV

-352 DMRYGGLSFTDYG
+352 DMRYQGLSFTDYG
-365 MNRDEFAS
+365 MNRSEFAS

-385 DNFFEETMKQIGLER
+385 DNFFEEIMKQIGLER

-420 SSTDAISRLVTML
+420 SSTNAIARLVTML

-461 GYMSRSDKPNYD
+461 GYMSRSDKPDYN
-473 VANQSVAAFSAVR
+473 VANQSVAALSAVK
-486 GITQDARLGSDYAQF
+486 GITQDSRLGSDYAQF

-583 LDNYIRDLSDPNSQ
+583 LDSYIKDLSDPNSP
-597 AGRILAKGMSS
+597 AGRILTKGMGV

-618 DTFAKQSGGF
+618 DTFAKQSGEF

-642 LKTIAGKITGTT
+642 LKIIASKITGTT
-654 WQPSG
+654 WQPKG
-659 PAPRAGN
+659 LAPRAGN

>member
-14 GGSAAPQPQPSI
+14 GGSAAPQPQPSV

-74 LRSNVNDRITDQFD
+74 LRSDVNDRITDQFD
-88 SRRQDIR
+88 SRRQDIQ
-95 NKYGAK
+95 NKYRAK

-118 SSGTPNNPFLI
+118 GSGTPNDPFLI

-136 EGIRNQLF
+136 ERVRNQLF

-186 EEKSGVDENSYIG
+186 EEKSGVDENSYIS

-220 AVGYSR
+220 AAGYSR

-233 KLREVLSGES
+233 KLRRVLSGES
-243 GQGGFNRRRFQ
+243 GENGSGRRFQ

-277 SVIMGAGSTGVALS
+277 SVIMGAGATGVALS
-291 GAGMTTAMKALGWIG
+291 GASMATAMKALGWIG
-306 LAAGAAK
+306 LVAGAAK
-313 GLSDTAKDYE
+313 GLSDTRKDYE

-332 SPSLGYSGSDSM
+332 SPSLGYSGGESM

-352 DMRYGGLSFTDYG
+352 DMRYQGLSFTDYG
-365 MNRDEFAS
+365 MNREEFAS

-385 DNFFEETMKQIGLER
+385 DNFFEEIMKQIGLER

-420 SSTDAISRLVTML
+420 SSTDAIARLVTML

-448 VQEKFNIQQQIMG
+448 VQEKFDIQQQIMG

-473 VANQSVAAFSAVR
+473 VANQSVAALSAVR

-511 RMRALIYGAVADIMP
+511 RMRALIYGTVADIMP

-583 LDNYIRDLSDPNSQ
+583 LDSYIKDLSDPNSQ
-597 AGRILAKGMSS
+597 AGRILARGMSS

-618 DTFAKQSGGF
+618 DIFAKQSGEF
-628 VTGYTTLLK
+628 ITDYTTLLK
-637 DISET
+637 DISES
-642 LKTIAGKITGTT
+642 LKTIVGKITGTT

>member
-14 GGSAAPQPQPSI
+14 GGSAAPQPQPSV

-74 LRSNVNDRITDQFD
+74 LRSDVNDRITDQFD
-88 SRRQDIR
+88 SRRQDIQ
-95 NKYGAK
+95 NKYRAK

-118 SSGTPNNPFLI
+118 GSGTPNDPFLI

-136 EGIRNQLF
+136 ERVRNQLF

-186 EEKSGVDENSYIG
+186 EEKSGVDENSYIS

-220 AVGYSR
+220 AAGYSR

-233 KLREVLSGES
+233 KLRRVLSGES
-243 GQGGFNRRRFQ
+243 GENGSGRRFQ

-277 SVIMGAGSTGVALS
+277 SVIMGAGATGVALS
-291 GAGMTTAMKALGWIG
+291 GASMATAMKALGWIG
-306 LAAGAAK
+306 LVAGAAK
-313 GLSDTAKDYE
+313 GLSDTRKDYE

-332 SPSLGYSGSDSM
+332 SPSLGYSGGESM

-352 DMRYGGLSFTDYG
+352 DMRYQGLSFTDYG
-365 MNRDEFAS
+365 MNREEFAS

-385 DNFFEETMKQIGLER
+385 DNFFEEIMKQIGLER

-420 SSTDAISRLVTML
+420 SSTDAIARLVTML

-448 VQEKFNIQQQIMG
+448 VQEKFDIQQQIMS
-461 GYMSRSDKPNYD
+461 GYMSRSDKPDYN

-511 RMRALIYGAVADIMP
+511 RMRALIYGTVADIMP

-583 LDNYIRDLSDPNSQ
+583 LDSYIKDLSDPNSQ
-597 AGRILAKGMSS
+597 AGRILARGMSS

-618 DTFAKQSGGF
+618 DIFAKQSGEF
-628 VTGYTTLLK
+628 ITDYTTLLK
-637 DISET
+637 DISES
-642 LKTIAGKITGTT
+642 LKTIVGKITGTT

>member
-74 LRSNVNDRITDQFD
+74 LRSDVNDRITDQFD

-118 SSGTPNNPFLI
+118 SSGTPNDPFLI

-136 EGIRNQLF
+136 ESVRNQLF

-220 AVGYSR
+220 AAGYSR

-233 KLREVLSGES
+233 KLRRVLSGES
-243 GQGGFNRRRFQ
+243 GENGGGRRFQ

-268 GGLQGGDIG
+268 GGLQEGDIG
-277 SVIMGAGSTGVALS
+277 SVIMGGGAAGVALS
-291 GAGMTTAMKALGWIG
+291 GVSMKAAMKALGWIG
-306 LAAGAAK
+306 LVAGAAK
-313 GLSDTAKDYE
+313 GLTDTRKDYE

-332 SPSLGYSGSDSM
+332 SPSLGYGGGDSM

-365 MNRDEFAS
+365 MTREEFAS

-385 DNFFEETMKQIGLER
+385 DNFFEEIMRQIGLER

-420 SSTDAISRLVTML
+420 SSTNAIARLVTML

-448 VQEKFNIQQQIMG
+448 VQEKFDIQQQIMG
-461 GYMSRSDKPNYD
+461 GYMSRSDKPDYN

-583 LDNYIRDLSDPNSQ
+583 LDSYIKDLSDPNSL
-597 AGRILAKGMSS
+597 AGRILARGMGS

-618 DTFAKQSGGF
+618 ETLTKQSGQF

-637 DISET
+637 DISES
-642 LKTIAGKITGTT
+642 LKTIVGKITGTT

>member
-14 GGSAAPQPQPSI
+14 GGSAAPQPQPSM

-74 LRSNVNDRITDQFD
+74 LRSDVNDRITDQFD

-118 SSGTPNNPFLI
+118 SSGTPNDPFLI

-136 EGIRNQLF
+136 ERVRNQLF

-220 AVGYSR
+220 AAGYSR

-233 KLREVLSGES
+233 KLRRVLSGES
-243 GQGGFNRRRFQ
+243 GENGSGRRFQ

-268 GGLQGGDIG
+268 GGLQGSDIS
-277 SVIMGAGSTGVALS
+277 SVIMGAGATGVALS
-291 GAGMTTAMKALGWIG
+291 GASMATAMKALGWIG
-306 LAAGAAK
+306 LVAGAAK
-313 GLSDTAKDYE
+313 GLTDTRKDYE

-332 SPSLGYSGSDSM
+332 SPSLGYGGGESM

-352 DMRYGGLSFTDYG
+352 DMRYQGLSFTDYG
-365 MNRDEFAS
+365 MNREEFAS

-385 DNFFEETMKQIGLER
+385 DNFFEEIMRQIGLER

-420 SSTDAISRLVTML
+420 SSTNAIARLVTML

-448 VQEKFNIQQQIMG
+448 VQEKFNVQQQIMS
-461 GYMSRSDKPNYD
+461 GYMSRSDKPDYN
-473 VANQSVAAFSAVR
+473 VANQSIAAFSAVR

-511 RMRALIYGAVADIMP
+511 RMRALIYGTVADIMP

-583 LDNYIRDLSDPNSQ
+583 LDSYIKDLSDPNSQ
-597 AGRILAKGMSS
+597 AGRILARGMSS

-618 DTFAKQSGGF
+618 DIFAKQSGEF
-628 VTGYTTLLK
+628 ITDYTTLLK
-637 DISET
+637 DISES
-642 LKTIAGKITGTT
+642 LKTIVGKITGTT